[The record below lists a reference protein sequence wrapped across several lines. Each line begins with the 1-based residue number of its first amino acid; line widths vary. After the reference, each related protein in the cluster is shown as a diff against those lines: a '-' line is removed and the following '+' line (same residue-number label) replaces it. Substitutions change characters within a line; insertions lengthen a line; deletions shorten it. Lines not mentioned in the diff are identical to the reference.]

1 MSRCFPFPPPG
12 YEKKP
17 QSNNLDLL
25 LKKKK
30 EKEHK
35 KEKKD
40 REKKEGRERK
50 ERDRDK
56 DRSKDKNREK
66 KDKKEKRRDKERKK
80 DKDKDEKGALF
91 ERKDEDRRTEGLHK
105 AEEEGPL
112 KTGDPRDASP
122 KVEGVAGKGQRKL
135 EGVGGSNGMERI
147 GSAGANHERAI
158 AFEVVRD
165 LVSAEERRVDGAGRP
180 GGKGGGA
187 AIAEYRRAGPASA
200 LPERSLG
207 SEAAQDPFGGEQRRL
222 DGPGQP
228 AGKKSSI
235 ATIAATTAAAAISDA
250 PEQRRAMDGGTVQ
263 SIASD
268 KKAVNDSDRKADGK
282 KKTRE
287 KEASE
292 RKGDKDREKKHK
304 GKDRTR
310 DKEEKKREKTK
321 VEGKNKRREED
332 KLRDGGNMGSSPA
345 KPPAAAAAATAA
357 AEKKSPAAN
366 GPHSKRDRNGFL
378 FHEDE
383 VRPHKLPRPDPSSQ
397 LSIVNGIKPESVH
410 INFSKPMV
418 NEEQQHKIN
427 GTVPVVAPVPI
438 KPRPTTATA
447 ATTTTT
453 TTTTTAAAAAA
464 AEAPENGEPTQKPPH
479 PHEIQLSRLLQ
490 LPKLEE
496 WLEPDDQEWLL
507 GREDLRQKPP
517 EAVAPKPAAEQP
529 KVWADAFRADPD
541 GVVVLPYVVP
551 Y

>member
-321 VEGKNKRREED
+321 V
-332 KLRDGGNMGSSPA
+332 
-345 KPPAAAAAATAA
+345 
-357 AEKKSPAAN
+357 
-366 GPHSKRDRNGFL
+366 
-378 FHEDE
+378 
-383 VRPHKLPRPDPSSQ
+383 RPHKLPRPDPSSQ